1 MDTKD
6 ACKKAVENMNN
17 TKMYIQRFEKQ
28 TGKTKTYVCIKDYD
42 LKNIKGTIISNNTT
56 MKNEEKNLK

>member
-1 MDTKD
+1 
-6 ACKKAVENMNN
+6 
-17 TKMYIQRFEKQ
+17 MYIQRFEKQ

>member
-17 TKMYIQRFEKQ
+17 TKNTEIR
-28 TGKTKTYVCIKDYD
+28 KTDWKD
-42 LKNIKGTIISNNTT
+42 
-56 MKNEEKNLK
+56 KNLCMH